1 MDITESTVS
10 SILKAQIPLIKD
22 YSMNSNFNDLFTLT
36 DYERD
41 TSKLLAMNTQIPNN
55 AGVAF
60 EMQALGLGV
69 EVAGAV
75 KSEVGAV
82 QVDLTDW
89 DNIIR

>member
-1 MDITESTVS
+1 
-10 SILKAQIPLIKD
+10 
-22 YSMNSNFNDLFTLT
+22 
-36 DYERD
+36 
-41 TSKLLAMNTQIPNN
+41 LAMNTQTPSS

-89 DNIIR
+89 ANIIK